1 MLEQKNFPPLDVAY
15 MSQALSL
22 AQKGRFSTRPNPAV
36 GCVLVKEGNV
46 VGTGWHRKAGQLHAE
61 RYALM
66 EAGEQAAG
74 SVAYVTLEPCSHHG
88 RTSPCANALIEG
100 GVKKVYIAMLDPNPL
115 VAGKGVQALEQAGI
129 GVSVGLLEKQ
139 ARILNK
145 GFIRRMEQGLPY
157 VFLKIASS
165 LDGRIAMANGESQ
178 WITGK
183 ESRIEVHKLRA
194 QCGAIVTGIG
204 TVLADDP
211 SLTVRLSEK
220 IRLEMNLDGT
230 SSSGSQPLR
239 VVLDPMLQMP
249 STAKMLQL
257 EGRTLVITS
266 SITLRH
272 QRERVA
278 KFRELNCD
286 VIGVSCQ
293 ANRLDL
299 PSVLQYLAKEAHINT
314 VMVESGAMV
323 AGAFLEEGLVDELH
337 AFIAPCLLGDKAKPM
352 FHLPNIHSM
361 ADKCQLTMDSVEV
374 LGGDIRLILKPV
386 IKKGKKA
393 LN

>member
-1 MLEQKNFPPLDVAY
+1 MSVIEFSPVDQAY
-15 MSQALSL
+15 MQQALVL
-22 AQKGRFSTRPNPAV
+22 AKKGRYSVPPNPAV
-36 GCVLVKEGNV
+36 GCVLVKNDHV
-46 VGTGWHRKAGQLHAE
+46 VGAGWHQRAGEPHAE
-61 RYALM
+61 QHALT
-66 EAGEQAAG
+66 QAQQQALG
-74 SVAYVTLEPCSHHG
+74 ATAYVTLEPCSHFG
-88 RTSPCANALIEG
+88 RTAPCADALIEG
-100 GVKKVYIAMLDPNPL
+100 GVKKVCIAMLDPNPL
-115 VAGKGVQALEQAGI
+115 VSGQGVQRLEQAGI
-129 GVSVGLLEKQ
+129 EVVVGMLEAEAQ
-139 ARILNK
+139 ALNV
-145 GFIRRMEQGLPY
+145 GFVRRMEQGLPY
-157 VFLKIASS
+157 VILKIASS
-165 LDGRIAMANGESQ
+165 LDGRTAMANGESQ

-211 SLTVRLSEK
+211 SLTVRLPEK
-220 IRLEMNLDGT
+220 IRLEMNLDG
-230 SSSGSQPLR
+230 SSSSENQPLR

-249 STAKMLQL
+249 STAKMLRL
-257 EGRTLVITS
+257 EGNTLLVTS
-266 SITLRH
+266 SITLKH

-337 AFIAPCLLGDKAKPM
+337 TFIAPCLLGDKAKPM

-361 ADKCQLTMDSVEV
+361 ANKCQLTMDSMEI
-374 LGGDIRLILKPV
+374 LGDDIRLILKPIV
-386 IKKGKKA
+386 SCKGS
-393 LN
+393 